1 MPKMVTLTIDNH
13 PVSVPQG
20 TVVVDAAK
28 KIGVDIPV
36 FCYHPKMEP
45 VGMCRLCLVEIGRP
59 MVDRATGQPLMNED
73 GTPKVQFGPK
83 LETGCTTA
91 VSEGMVVHTQTDG
104 VTAARK
110 DILEFLLTSHPLDC
124 PVCDK
129 GGECPLQNL
138 TMRHGPGNSRFLFD
152 EKQHLGKNIPLGE
165 LIYLDRE
172 RCIQCAR
179 CVRFQSDVVDDPVIG
194 FYNRGRK
201 LEIMSNST
209 PGFDSIFSGNTTDIC
224 PVGALTTADFRFGAR
239 PWELKSA
246 ASICTHCPVGC
257 NLTINVRRQA
267 KSGGDVAIKRIMPR
281 QNEGVNEIWICDKGR
296 MAYHYTESKERLTS
310 PMVRKGANLVPVSWD
325 EALDLAA
332 EKIRSTGQLVT
343 LAGGRLSNEDL
354 FNLAQV
360 TQSVHGRALLY
371 THMAGGDLV
380 ARYGLPEGSNLG
392 ALGKGDA
399 VLVIASDLHQ
409 EAPVWWLRLKQAAKR
424 GAELIVLNPRET
436 RLDKFAGHVVRYPYG
451 QEVETL
457 SAFLPGAQVPEAL
470 QAVVAAFQAAEN
482 AVVFFGSE
490 GLGLDGSQAVAQTA
504 AALVFSRGKTGQ
516 PNNGLVAVW
525 PNGNTQGAWD
535 MGFKPSADLASA
547 VRTADVLWAAAVD
560 PAGDDPALAEA
571 VDGARFVIVQELFL
585 SETARR
591 ADIVFP
597 AQSFAEREGT
607 VTSGE
612 LRVQRYYPA
621 IRPDANT
628 RPDFAISAQIGL
640 RLGLKLE
647 ARVSSLAL
655 LQAVEKVPTYAGLSY
670 QRLAEVTEQWPI
682 FGRKDMY
689 YGGTGYANSQG
700 LGGKLALAADG
711 INPHAAKESAG
722 MPPAAV
728 NGLVLVP
735 VTRLLDR
742 GATIMPS
749 TVLHQRLADKVLQ
762 LHPRTAEKLSLSAD
776 GDVLVAANNWTVEA
790 CIQLDENVPVGV
802 ALVPRSTGFPVTAP
816 LAATVTSRVA
826 VPEVY
831 GGLRS

>member
-13 PVSVPQG
+13 PVTVPQG

-83 LETGCTTA
+83 LETGCTTP

-104 VTAARK
+104 VTSARK

-257 NLTINVRRQA
+257 NLTVNVRREA

-281 QNEGVNEIWICDKGR
+281 QNESVNEIWICDKGR
-296 MAYHYTESKERLTS
+296 MAYHYAESKERLTS
-310 PMVRKGANLVPVSWD
+310 PLVRKGADLQLVSWD

-332 EKIRSTGQLVT
+332 EKIRSAGQLVT

-354 FNLAQV
+354 FNLVQV
-360 TQSVHGRALLY
+360 TQTVNGRALLY

-380 ARYGLPEGSNLG
+380 ARYGLPEGSDLG

-399 VLVIASDLHQ
+399 ILVIASDLHQ

-457 SAFLPGAQVPEAL
+457 SAFLPGAQAPEAL
-470 QAVVAAFQAAEN
+470 QGVVSAFQAAEN
-482 AVVFFGSE
+482 VVVFYGSE

-571 VDGARFVIVQELFL
+571 VEGANFVIVQELFL

-647 ARVSSLAL
+647 TSVPSLAL
-655 LQAVEKVPTYAGLSY
+655 LQAVEKVPTYTGVNY
-670 QRLAEVTEQWPI
+670 QRLAEVAEQWPI

-700 LGGKLALAADG
+700 LGVKLALAADG

-742 GATIMPS
+742 GATVMPS
-749 TVLHQRLADKVLQ
+749 TLLHQRLADKVLQ
-762 LHPRTAEKLSLSAD
+762 LHPRTAEKLGLDAD
-776 GDVLVAANNWTVEA
+776 GDVVVAANNWTVEA
-790 CIQLDENVPVGV
+790 RIQLDEKVPVGV
-802 ALVPRSTGFPVTAP
+802 ALAPRSTGFPVSAP
-816 LAATVTSRVA
+816 LAAAVTSRVA
-826 VPEVY
+826 VPEV
-831 GGLRS
+831 

>member
-13 PVSVPQG
+13 PVTVPQG

-83 LETGCTTA
+83 LETGCTTP

-124 PVCDK
+124 PICDK

-201 LEIMSNST
+201 LEIMSNSN

-257 NLTINVRRQA
+257 NLTINVRREA

-281 QNEGVNEIWICDKGR
+281 QNESVNEIWICDKGR
-296 MAYHYTESKERLTS
+296 MAYHYAESKERLTS
-310 PMVRKGANLVPVSWD
+310 PLVRKGADLLPVSWD

-360 TQSVHGRALLY
+360 TQTVNGRALLY

-380 ARYGLPEGSNLG
+380 ARYGLPEGSDLG

-470 QAVVAAFQAAEN
+470 QAVVSAFQAAEN
-482 AVVFFGSE
+482 AVVFYGSE

-525 PNGNTQGAWD
+525 PNGNTQGAWG

-560 PAGDDPALAEA
+560 PASDDPALAEA

-647 ARVSSLAL
+647 AHLPSLAL
-655 LQAVEKVPTYAGLSY
+655 LRAVEKVPTYAGLSY

-700 LGGKLALAADG
+700 LGVKLALAADG

-735 VTRLLDR
+735 VTRLFDR
-742 GATIMPS
+742 GATVMPS
-749 TVLHQRLADKVLQ
+749 TLLHQRLADKVLH
-762 LHPRTAEKLSLSAD
+762 LHPRTAEKLGLNAD
-776 GDVLVAANNWTVEA
+776 SDVLVAANNWTVEA
-790 CIQLDENVPVGV
+790 RIQLDENVPVGV

-816 LAATVTSRVA
+816 LAAAVTSRVA

>member
-13 PVSVPQG
+13 PVTVPQG

-83 LETGCTTA
+83 LETGCTTP

-104 VTAARK
+104 VTSARK

-257 NLTINVRRQA
+257 NLTVNVRREA

-281 QNEGVNEIWICDKGR
+281 QNESVNEIWICDKGR
-296 MAYHYTESKERLTS
+296 MAYHYAESKERLTS
-310 PMVRKGANLVPVSWD
+310 PLVRKGADLQLVSWD

-332 EKIRSTGQLVT
+332 EKIRSAGQLVT

-354 FNLAQV
+354 FNLVQV
-360 TQSVHGRALLY
+360 TQTVNGRALLY

-380 ARYGLPEGSNLG
+380 ARYGLPEGSDLG

-399 VLVIASDLHQ
+399 ILVIASDLHQ

-470 QAVVAAFQAAEN
+470 QGVVSAFQASEN
-482 AVVFFGSE
+482 VVVFYGSE

-571 VDGARFVIVQELFL
+571 VDGANFVIVQELFL

-647 ARVSSLAL
+647 TSVPSLAL
-655 LQAVEKVPTYAGLSY
+655 LQAVVKVPTYTGVNY
-670 QRLAEVTEQWPI
+670 QRLAEVAEQWPI

-700 LGGKLALAADG
+700 LGVKLALAADG

-742 GATIMPS
+742 GATVMPS
-749 TVLHQRLADKVLQ
+749 TLLHQRLADKVLQ
-762 LHPRTAEKLSLSAD
+762 LHPRTAEKLGLNAD
-776 GDVLVAANNWTVEA
+776 GDVVVAANNWTVEA
-790 CIQLDENVPVGV
+790 RIQLDEKVPVGV
-802 ALVPRSTGFPVTAP
+802 ALAPRSTGFPVSAP
-816 LAATVTSRVA
+816 LAAAVTSRVA
-826 VPEVY
+826 VPEV
-831 GGLRS
+831 

>member
-13 PVSVPQG
+13 PVTVPQG

-83 LETGCTTA
+83 LETGCTTP
-91 VSEGMVVHTQTDG
+91 VSEGMVVHTQADG

-257 NLTINVRRQA
+257 NLTINVRREA

-281 QNEGVNEIWICDKGR
+281 QNESVNEIWICDKGR
-296 MAYHYTESKERLTS
+296 MAYHYAESKERLTS
-310 PMVRKGANLVPVSWD
+310 PLVRKGAALLPVSWD

-354 FNLAQV
+354 FNLAQA
-360 TQSVHGRALLY
+360 TQTVNGRALLY

-380 ARYGLPEGSNLG
+380 ARYGLPEGSDLG

-399 VLVIASDLHQ
+399 ILVIASDLHQ
-409 EAPVWWLRLKQAAKR
+409 EAPVWWLRIKQAARR

-457 SAFLPGAQVPEAL
+457 SAFLPDAKVPEAL
-470 QAVVAAFQAAEN
+470 QAVVSAFQAAEN
-482 AVVFFGSE
+482 GIVFYGSE

-535 MGFKPSADLASA
+535 MGFKPSGDLASA

-571 VDGARFVIVQELFL
+571 VDGASFVIVQELFL

-647 ARVSSLAL
+647 AHLPAQAL
-655 LQAVEKVPTYAGLSY
+655 LRVAEKVPTYAGLSY
-670 QRLAEVTEQWPI
+670 QRLAEVAEQWPI

-700 LGGKLALAADG
+700 LGVKLALAADG

-742 GATIMPS
+742 GATVMPS
-749 TVLHQRLADKVLQ
+749 TLLHQRLADKVLQ
-762 LHPRTAEKLSLSAD
+762 LHPRTAEKLGLNAD
-776 GDVLVAANNWTVEA
+776 GDVVVAANNWTMEA
-790 CIQLDENVPVGV
+790 RIQLDEKVPVGV
-802 ALVPRSTGFPVTAP
+802 ALAPRSTGFPVSAP
-816 LAATVTSRVA
+816 LAAAVTLRVA
-826 VPEVY
+826 VPEV
-831 GGLRS
+831 

>member
-13 PVSVPQG
+13 PVTVPQG

-83 LETGCTTA
+83 LETGCTTP

-104 VTAARK
+104 VTSARK

-257 NLTINVRRQA
+257 NLTVNVRREA

-281 QNEGVNEIWICDKGR
+281 QNESVNEIWICDKGR
-296 MAYHYTESKERLTS
+296 MAYHYAESKERLTS
-310 PMVRKGANLVPVSWD
+310 PLVRKGADLQPVSWD

-332 EKIRSTGQLVT
+332 EKIRSAGQLVT

-354 FNLAQV
+354 FNLVQV
-360 TQSVHGRALLY
+360 TQTVNGRALLY

-380 ARYGLPEGSNLG
+380 ARYGLPEGSDLG

-399 VLVIASDLHQ
+399 ILVIASDLHQ

-457 SAFLPGAQVPEAL
+457 SAFLPGAQAPEAL
-470 QAVVAAFQAAEN
+470 QGVVSAFQAAEN
-482 AVVFFGSE
+482 VVVFYGSE

-571 VDGARFVIVQELFL
+571 VDGANFVIVQELFL

-647 ARVSSLAL
+647 TSVPSLAL
-655 LQAVEKVPTYAGLSY
+655 LQAVEKVPTYTGVNY
-670 QRLAEVTEQWPI
+670 QRLAEVAEQWPI

-700 LGGKLALAADG
+700 LGVKLALAADG

-742 GATIMPS
+742 GATVMPS
-749 TVLHQRLADKVLQ
+749 TLLHQRLADKVLQ
-762 LHPRTAEKLSLSAD
+762 LHPRTAEKLGLDAD
-776 GDVLVAANNWTVEA
+776 GDVVVAANNWTVEA
-790 CIQLDENVPVGV
+790 RIQLDEKVPVGV
-802 ALVPRSTGFPVTAP
+802 ALAPRSTGFPVSAP
-816 LAATVTSRVA
+816 LAAAVTSRVA
-826 VPEVY
+826 VPEV
-831 GGLRS
+831 

>member
-1 MPKMVTLTIDNH
+1 MVKMVTLTIDNH
-13 PVSVPQG
+13 PVTVPQG

-59 MVDRATGQPLMNED
+59 MVDRATHQPLMNED
-73 GTPKVQFGPK
+73 GTTKVQFGPK
-83 LETGCTTA
+83 LETGCTTP

-104 VTAARK
+104 VTSARK

-152 EKQHLGKNIPLGE
+152 EKQHLAKNVPLGE

-257 NLTINVRRQA
+257 NLTINVRREA

-310 PMVRKGANLVPVSWD
+310 PMVRKGTDLVPVSWD

-332 EKIRSTGQLVT
+332 EKIRTTGQLVT

-360 TQSVHGRALLY
+360 TQTVNGRALLY

-399 VLVIASDLHQ
+399 ILVIASDLHQ

-470 QAVVAAFQAAEN
+470 QAVVIAFQAAEN
-482 AVVFFGSE
+482 AVVFYGSE
-490 GLGLDGSQAVAQTA
+490 GLGLDGSQVLAQTA
-504 AALVFSRGKTGQ
+504 AALVFSKGKTGQ

-535 MGFKPSADLASA
+535 MGFKPAVDLSSA

-571 VDGARFVIVQELFL
+571 VDGASFVVVQELFL

-621 IRPDANT
+621 IQPAGTT
-628 RPDFAISAQIGL
+628 RPDFAIAAQIGL

-647 ARVSSLAL
+647 SRIPSLAL
-655 LQAVEKVPTYAGLSY
+655 LQAVEKVPPYTGLSY
-670 QRLAEVTEQWPI
+670 QRLAEVTEQWPV

-700 LGGKLALAADG
+700 LGVKLALAADG

-722 MPPAAV
+722 MPPSAV

-742 GATIMPS
+742 GTTVIPS
-749 TVLHQRLADKVLQ
+749 TLLHQRLADKVLQ
-762 LHPRTAEKLSLSAD
+762 LHPRTAEKLGLSAD
-776 GDVLVAANNWTVEA
+776 GDVTVAANNWTVEA

-802 ALVPRSTGFPVTAP
+802 ALVPRSAGFPVSGP
-816 LAATVTSRVA
+816 LAAAVTSRVA
-826 VPEVY
+826 EPEA
-831 GGLRS
+831 

>member
-1 MPKMVTLTIDNH
+1 MAKMVTLTIDNQ
-13 PVSVPQG
+13 PVTVPQG

-28 KIGVDIPV
+28 KIGNDIPV

-45 VGMCRLCLVEIGRP
+45 VGMCRVCLVEIGRP
-59 MVDRATGQPLMNED
+59 MVDRATGKPLMNED
-73 GTPKVQFGPK
+73 GTVKVQFGPK
-83 LETGCTTA
+83 LETGCTTP
-91 VSEGMVVHTQTDG
+91 VSEGMVVHTQTEG

-124 PVCDK
+124 PICDK

-152 EKQHLGKNIPLGE
+152 EKQHLAKNVPLGD

-179 CVRFQSDVVDDPVIG
+179 CVRFQSEVVDEPVIG

-246 ASICTHCPVGC
+246 ASVCTHCPVGC
-257 NLTINVRRQA
+257 NLTINVRREA
-267 KSGGDVAIKRIMPR
+267 KSGGDVSIKRIMPR
-281 QNEGVNEIWICDKGR
+281 QNENVNEIWICDKGR
-296 MAYHYTESKERLTS
+296 MAYHYAESNERLTT
-310 PMVRKGANLVPVSWD
+310 PLVRKGTDLVPVSWD

-332 EKIRSTGQLVT
+332 ERIRCTGQLVT

-354 FNLAQV
+354 FNLGQV
-360 TQSVHGRALLY
+360 TQFAHGRTLLY
-371 THMAGGDLV
+371 TYMGGGDLT
-380 ARYGLPEGSNLG
+380 ARYGLAEGSNLG
-392 ALGKGDA
+392 TLGKGDA
-399 VLVIASDLHQ
+399 ILVIASDLHE
-409 EAPVWWLRLKQAAKR
+409 EAPIWWLRLKQAAKR

-436 RLDKFAGHVVRYPYG
+436 RLDKYAAHVVRYPYG

-457 SAFLPGAQVPEAL
+457 SAFLPGAEVPEAL
-470 QAVVAAFQAAEN
+470 QAVVSAFQAAEN
-482 AVVFFGSE
+482 AIVFYGSE
-490 GLGLDGSQAVAQTA
+490 GLGLDGSQVVAQTA
-504 AALVFSRGKTGQ
+504 ASLIYSRGKVGQ

-535 MGFKPSADLASA
+535 MGFKPAVDLVNA
-547 VRTADVLWAAAVD
+547 VRTSNVLWLAAVD

-571 VDGARFVIVQELFL
+571 VDSANFVIVQDLFL
-585 SETARR
+585 SESARR

-621 IRPDANT
+621 IRPAANT
-628 RPDFAISAQIGL
+628 LPDFAISGQIGT
-640 RLGLKLE
+640 RLGLKLND
-647 ARVSSLAL
+647 RLPSLVL
-655 LQAVEKVPTYAGLSY
+655 LQAVEKVPTYTGLSY

-682 FGRKDMY
+682 VGRKDMY

-700 LGGKLALAADG
+700 LGIKLNLAADG

-735 VTRLLDR
+735 VTRLLDQ
-742 GATIMPS
+742 GTTLKPS
-749 TVLHQRLADKVLQ
+749 TLLHQRLAEKVLQ
-762 LHPRTAEKLSLSAD
+762 LHPRTAEKLNLNPD
-776 GDVLVAANNWTVEA
+776 GAVTVTAPNWTVEA
-790 CIQLDENVPVGV
+790 RIQLDETVPVGV
-802 ALVPRSTGFPVTAP
+802 ALVPRSAGFPVSAP
-816 LAATVTSRVA
+816 LSAVVTSRVA
-826 VPEVY
+826 VPEA
-831 GGLRS
+831 

>member
-13 PVSVPQG
+13 PVTVPQG

-73 GTPKVQFGPK
+73 GTSKVQFGPK
-83 LETGCTTA
+83 LETGCTTP

-104 VTAARK
+104 VTSARK

-257 NLTINVRRQA
+257 NLTINVRREA

-281 QNEGVNEIWICDKGR
+281 QNESVNEIWICDKGR
-296 MAYHYTESKERLTS
+296 MAYHYAESKERLTS
-310 PMVRKGANLVPVSWD
+310 PLVRKGADLLPVSWD

-360 TQSVHGRALLY
+360 TQTVNGRALLY

-380 ARYGLPEGSNLG
+380 ARYGLPEGSDLG

-399 VLVIASDLHQ
+399 ILVIASDLHQ

-470 QAVVAAFQAAEN
+470 QAVVSAFQAAEN
-482 AVVFFGSE
+482 AVVFYGSE

-621 IRPDANT
+621 IRPDANI

-670 QRLAEVTEQWPI
+670 QRLADVTEQWPI

-700 LGGKLALAADG
+700 LGVKLALAADG

-735 VTRLLDR
+735 MTRLFDR
-742 GATIMPS
+742 GATVMPS
-749 TVLHQRLADKVLQ
+749 TLLHQRLADKVLQ
-762 LHPRTAEKLSLSAD
+762 LNPRTAEKLGLDNDS
-776 GDVLVAANNWTVEA
+776 DVLVAANNWTVDA
-790 CIQLDENVPVGV
+790 RIQLDENVPVGV

>member
-13 PVSVPQG
+13 PVTVPQG

-83 LETGCTTA
+83 LETGCTTP

-104 VTAARK
+104 VTSARK

-257 NLTINVRRQA
+257 NLTVNVRREA

-281 QNEGVNEIWICDKGR
+281 QNESVNEIWICDKGR
-296 MAYHYTESKERLTS
+296 MAYHYAESKDRLTS
-310 PMVRKGANLVPVSWD
+310 PLVRKGADLQPVSWD

-332 EKIRSTGQLVT
+332 EKIRSAGQLVT

-354 FNLAQV
+354 FNLVQV
-360 TQSVHGRALLY
+360 TQTVNGRALLY

-380 ARYGLPEGSNLG
+380 ARYGLPEGSDLG

-399 VLVIASDLHQ
+399 ILVIASDLHQ

-457 SAFLPGAQVPEAL
+457 SAFLPGAQAPEAL
-470 QAVVAAFQAAEN
+470 QEVVSAFQAAEN
-482 AVVFFGSE
+482 VVVFYGSE

-571 VDGARFVIVQELFL
+571 VDGANFVIVQELFL

-647 ARVSSLAL
+647 TSVPSLAL
-655 LQAVEKVPTYAGLSY
+655 LQAVEKVPTYTGLNY
-670 QRLAEVTEQWPI
+670 QRLAEVAEQWPI

-700 LGGKLALAADG
+700 LGVKLALAADG

-742 GATIMPS
+742 GATVMPS
-749 TVLHQRLADKVLQ
+749 TLLHQRLADKVLQ
-762 LHPRTAEKLSLSAD
+762 LHPRTAEKLGLDAD
-776 GDVLVAANNWTVEA
+776 GDVVVAANNWTVEA
-790 CIQLDENVPVGV
+790 RIQLDEKVPVGV
-802 ALVPRSTGFPVTAP
+802 ALAPRSTGFPVSAP
-816 LAATVTSRVA
+816 LAAAVTSRVA
-826 VPEVY
+826 VPEV
-831 GGLRS
+831 

>member
-1 MPKMVTLTIDNH
+1 MAKMVTLTIDNRQ
-13 PVSVPQG
+13 VTVPEG

-28 KIGVDIPV
+28 KIGNDIPV

-59 MVDRATGQPLMNED
+59 MVDRATGKPLMNDD

-83 LETGCTTA
+83 LDTSCTTV
-91 VSEGMVVHTQTDG
+91 VSEGMVVRTQTDG
-104 VTAARK
+104 VTAARR

-138 TMRHGPGNSRFLFD
+138 TIRHGPGKSRFLFD
-152 EKQHLGKNIPLGE
+152 EKQHLAKNVPLGD
-165 LIYLDRE
+165 LIFLDRE

-179 CVRFQSDVVDDPVIG
+179 CVRFQSEVVDEPVIG

-239 PWELKSA
+239 PWELKAA

-257 NLTINVRRQA
+257 NLTVNVRREA
-267 KSGGDVAIKRIMPR
+267 KSGGDVVIKRIMPR

-296 MAYHYTESKERLTS
+296 MAYHYAESKDRLTT
-310 PMVRKGANLVPVSWD
+310 PMVRKGADLVPTSWD
-325 EALDLAA
+325 EAFDLAA
-332 EKIRSTGQLVT
+332 DKIRSAGQLVA

-360 TQSVHGRALLY
+360 TQSVHGRQLLY
-371 THMAGGDLV
+371 TYMAGGDFV
-380 ARYGLPEGSNLG
+380 ARYGLPAGSNLG
-392 ALGKGDA
+392 TLGKGDA
-399 VLVIASDLHQ
+399 VLVIASDLHE
-409 EAPVWWLRLKQAAKR
+409 EAPIWWLRLKQAAKR

-436 RLDKFAGHVVRYPYG
+436 RLDKYASHVVRYPYG

-470 QAVVAAFQAAEN
+470 QAVVSAFQAAEN
-482 AVVFFGSE
+482 AVVFYGSE
-490 GLGLDGSQAVAQTA
+490 GLGLDGSQAVSQTA
-504 AALVFSRGKTGQ
+504 ASLVSSRGKVGT

-535 MGFKPSADLASA
+535 MGFKPAADLAGA

-560 PAGDDPALAEA
+560 PAGDDPGLAEA
-571 VDGARFVIVQELFL
+571 VDGAGFVIVQELFL

-612 LRVQRYYPA
+612 LHVQRFYPA
-621 IRPDANT
+621 IRPRPNT
-628 RPDFAISAQIGL
+628 RPDFAIAAEIGK
-640 RLGLKLE
+640 RLGVKLE
-647 ARVSSLAL
+647 TRLPSLAL
-655 LQAVEKVPTYAGLSY
+655 QQAAGKITTYAGLDY
-670 QRLAEVTEQWPI
+670 LKLGQVTDQWPV

-689 YGGTGYANSQG
+689 YGGTGYANLQG
-700 LGGKLALAADG
+700 LGVNLALAVDG
-711 INPHAAKESAG
+711 VNPHAAREGVAL
-722 MPPAAV
+722 PPASL

-735 VTRLLDR
+735 ITRLLDQ
-742 GATIMPS
+742 GS
-749 TVLHQRLADKVLQ
+749 TVKSSTLLHQRLAGKILRI
-762 LHPRTAEKLSLSAD
+762 HPRTAEKLNLNPEA
-776 GDVLVAANNWTVEA
+776 GVLVSAHNWSIEA
-790 CIQLDENVPVGV
+790 QIQLDETVPVGV
-802 ALVPRSTGFPVTAP
+802 ALVPRSVGFPFTTP
-816 LAATVTSRVA
+816 LAAAVTTRAA
-826 VPEVY
+826 VSEV
-831 GGLRS
+831 

>member
-13 PVSVPQG
+13 PVTVPQG

-83 LETGCTTA
+83 LETGCTTP

-104 VTAARK
+104 VTSARK

-257 NLTINVRRQA
+257 NLTVNVRREA

-281 QNEGVNEIWICDKGR
+281 QNESVNEIWICDKGR
-296 MAYHYTESKERLTS
+296 MAYHYAESKERLTS
-310 PMVRKGANLVPVSWD
+310 PLVRKGADLQLVSWD

-332 EKIRSTGQLVT
+332 EKIRSAGQLVT

-354 FNLAQV
+354 FNLVQV
-360 TQSVHGRALLY
+360 TQTVNGRALLY

-380 ARYGLPEGSNLG
+380 ARYGLPEGSDLG

-399 VLVIASDLHQ
+399 ILVIASDLHQ

-470 QAVVAAFQAAEN
+470 QGVVSAFQAAEN
-482 AVVFFGSE
+482 VVVFYGSE

-571 VDGARFVIVQELFL
+571 VDGANFVIVQELFL

-647 ARVSSLAL
+647 TSVPSLAL
-655 LQAVEKVPTYAGLSY
+655 LQAVEKVPTYTGVNY
-670 QRLAEVTEQWPI
+670 QRLAEVAEQWPI

-700 LGGKLALAADG
+700 LGVKLALAADG

-742 GATIMPS
+742 GATVMPS
-749 TVLHQRLADKVLQ
+749 TLLHQRLADKVLQ
-762 LHPRTAEKLSLSAD
+762 LHPRTAEKLGLNAD
-776 GDVLVAANNWTVEA
+776 GDVVVAANNWTVEA
-790 CIQLDENVPVGV
+790 RIQLDEKVPVGV
-802 ALVPRSTGFPVTAP
+802 ALAPRSTGFPVSAP
-816 LAATVTSRVA
+816 LAAAVTSRVA
-826 VPEVY
+826 VPEV
-831 GGLRS
+831 